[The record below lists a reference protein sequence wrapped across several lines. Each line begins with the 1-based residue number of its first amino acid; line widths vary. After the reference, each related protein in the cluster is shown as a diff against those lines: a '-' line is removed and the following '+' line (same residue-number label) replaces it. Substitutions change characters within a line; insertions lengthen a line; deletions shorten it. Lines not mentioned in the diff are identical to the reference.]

1 MSIQTQIDRL
11 RAAKAALIAEIEAKG
26 VAVPA
31 DASVEDLAALVE
43 AISTGAITAT
53 DDGKGNVTIT
63 MDGATA
69 TYSNGN
75 VTIE

>member
-11 RAAKAALIAEIEAKG
+11 RAAKAALIDEIEAKG
-26 VAVPA
+26 ITVPA
-31 DASVEDLAALVE
+31 NASLDDLAALVE
-43 AISTGAITAT
+43 AIHITAT
-53 DDGKGNVTIT
+53 DDGEGNVTIT